1 MFTSAEKRC
10 PAWARVGTNTE
21 SLRERFWS
29 QIPKPG
35 RAQNGHE
42 RLQRSDASRVPFP
55 PTPHTLPH
63 PTAPLTCAQCDRP
76 LVPVRY
82 LWTCTVTSISGPQG
96 SSRSFQQLPALVK
109 SLGIRCRPPH
119 LATSQ
124 RNTTRRRIRCQPGS
138 RVTRFSITNFPVAF
152 ARFACSAASWCMMP
166 TTGQVQSHSSNPFP
180 AFGGRAKAVASSF
193 RPSLKQPPL
202 HLPRPAGITR

>member
-1 MFTSAEKRC
+1 MVADPKTWKGPKRTRKTSKIGC
-10 PAWARVGTNTE
+10 FQGPL
-21 SLRERFWS
+21 S
-29 QIPKPG
+29 
-35 RAQNGHE
+35 
-42 RLQRSDASRVPFP
+42 
-55 PTPHTLPH
+55 PH
-63 PTAPLTCAQCDRP
+63 PTHIAAPYSTPHMRTVRP
-76 LVPVRY
+76 SPGACQVP
-82 LWTCTVTSISGPQG
+82 LDMHSPPSISKPQG

-166 TTGQVQSHSSNPFP
+166 TTSQVQSHSSTPFP